1 MLGVVSDIAL
11 LEHKIIEAMACEVQS
26 YNHQLET
33 EIELSNDYA
42 AISPSVNWPISCGGL
57 QLDCLPTE
65 DECTSAPVYYQ
76 EQLESHNTKQAS
88 LVPDQYDVTIIAVN
102 SIIYVYIDVDYTVYS
117 DNRYV
122 ILVWGR
128 DYKQATF
135 QFPGKGWWDS
145 DIAPSVY
152 QTLKEREKCL
162 AKIEYRS
169 PQLMSR

>member
-1 MLGVVSDIAL
+1 MAFNAAAAAIKKSVQLLGVVSDIAL
-11 LEHKIIEAMACEVQS
+11 LEHKIIEAMACAVQS

-42 AISPSVNWPISCGGL
+42 VISPSVNWPISCGGL

-76 EQLESHNTKQAS
+76 EQPTELESYNT
-88 LVPDQYDVTIIAVN
+88 
-102 SIIYVYIDVDYTVYS
+102 
-117 DNRYV
+117 
-122 ILVWGR
+122 
-128 DYKQATF
+128 KQATF